1 MGARI
6 ANAADLVV
14 LLLALPVFAAAD
26 LPLEGWGVAAAIWL
40 AQRGIQLV
48 LQRRADAS
56 DDPRVVVLS
65 IAGGAIA
72 RGLFTAGGILIA
84 GLAMSDRAGLSAA
97 ALILALFTIYFLV
110 SVMQRGFRTAPMPT
124 AGDSRTAAE
133 RAEAPPRAEE
143 PR

>member
-1 MGARI
+1 LSTHALRRSNETGFGARI
-6 ANAADLVV
+6 AQTADLV
-14 LLLALPVFAAAD
+14 LLVLALPVFVAAD
-26 LPLEGWGVAAAIWL
+26 LPVAGWGAAAGIWI

-84 GLAMSDRAGLSAA
+84 GLALSDRAGLSAA
-97 ALILALFTIYFLV
+97 ALVLALFSVYFVV
-110 SVMQRGFRTAPMPT
+110 SVMRHSFRTAPMPP
-124 AGDSRTAAE
+124 SR
-133 RAEAPPRAEE
+133 RPPQ
-143 PR
+143 

>member
-1 MGARI
+1 VGARI
-6 ANAADLVV
+6 AQVADLVALV
-14 LLLALPVFAAAD
+14 LALPVFVAAD
-26 LPLEGWGVAAAIWL
+26 LPVEGWGAAAAIWL
-40 AQRGIQLV
+40 AQRGIQVV

-97 ALILALFTIYFLV
+97 ALVLALFSIYFV
-110 SVMQRGFRTAPMPT
+110 ISVMRHSFRTAPMPPT
-124 AGDSRTAAE
+124 R
-133 RAEAPPRAEE
+133 RPPE
-143 PR
+143 